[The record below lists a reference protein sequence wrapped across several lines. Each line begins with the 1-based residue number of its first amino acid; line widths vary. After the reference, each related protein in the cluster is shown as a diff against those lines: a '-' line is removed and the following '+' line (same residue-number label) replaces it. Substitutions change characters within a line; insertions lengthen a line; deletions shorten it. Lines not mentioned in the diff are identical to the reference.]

1 MQHCSTGGSARFQ
14 HNSPHGHHHRY
25 HEWITWR
32 KQNLL
37 VTPSQP
43 NLYIPSTR
51 TKDTASGNDSVGQWM
66 PIDIKCTKSNNF
78 NRRRSRRINEFM
90 WTHTHGW
97 EVEQIERLFDSTLV
111 CWANNGSRRSVDR
124 RVQPSAWHRNRQMTF
139 EDVGK
144 YERYHTSKK
153 NRRLL
158 CVKPVQSS
166 IDTWDCIS
174 TRKRPDY
181 RYPLL
186 FAHTWYSL
194 RWDIL
199 RAYGMTSVACTL

>member
-1 MQHCSTGGSARFQ
+1 MPRI
-14 HNSPHGHHHRY
+14 N
-25 HEWITWR
+25 
-32 KQNLL
+32 NLKETKL
-37 VTPSQP
+37 ALFSPSQP
-43 NLYIPSTR
+43 GSHIPGAR
-51 TKDTASGNDSVGQWM
+51 TENTSSGNNSVGQWM
-66 PIDIKCTKSNNF
+66 PVDIKCTKSNNY
-78 NRRRSRRINEFM
+78 NRRKSRWINEFA

-111 CWANNGSRRSVDR
+111 CWANNGSRRSVDPH
-124 RVQPSAWHRNRQMTF
+124 VQPSAWHRSRQMTF

-153 NRRLL
+153 SRTPL
-158 CVKPVQSS
+158 CVKLVQSL
-166 IDTWDCIS
+166 IDTSDCIS
-174 TRKRPDY
+174 TRKQRDY
-181 RYPLL
+181 QHLLL